1 MADRDPLDMSSGQ
14 GDDDRNP
21 LAEFMAQFGI
31 KPGPGGTFDLEQLM
45 GHLQDA
51 MAQFS
56 RQMSAMGGDDGSLN
70 WTFAKDIARKTAA
83 ARGPDPSPDSSDIA
97 AIADAVGLA
106 NLWLD
111 QQTVFERGG
120 ATPVAWSRA
129 EWIENTFPTW
139 QRLVSPVTASMSAAI
154 AGLIGRQ
161 AADLAGLQP
170 MLEPMMRA
178 ASQGMLSAQ
187 IGQAVGDLSTDVVGA
202 TDIAIPV
209 TSTNVEALLP
219 HNIARFAE
227 GLDHPLS
234 DIRLYLALREAA
246 RVRLFNRVGWLG
258 PQLHALI
265 EHYARGISID
275 ADAIEEALESQLQG
289 ELTPSALE
297 EIGNTVAGTLF
308 QPTQTDEQIEILGR
322 LETLVALVEGWVDD
336 VVGTTTADLMP
347 QANALLEMVRRR
359 RAAGG
364 PSENALKM
372 LLNLELR
379 PRRVRDAA
387 NLWAAVRTARGIQ
400 SRDEVWSHPDL
411 IPTGADLDD
420 PLGFAEHGR
429 RSEAPTTGDDMDAML
444 EELLRQERERP
455 EDDHS

>member
-1 MADRDPLDMSSGQ
+1 MADRDPFDMPPGS
-14 GDDDRNP
+14 GDDDNNP

-31 KPGPGGTFDLEQLM
+31 QPGPDGTFNLEQLI
-45 GHLQDA
+45 GRLQDA
-51 MAQFS
+51 MSQFS
-56 RQMSAMGGDDGSLN
+56 RQMASMGGDDGSLN
-70 WTFAKDIARKTAA
+70 WSFAKDIARKTSA
-83 ARGPDPSPDSSDIA
+83 ARGPDPVPDPSDVA
-97 AIADAVGLA
+97 AISDAVGLA

-111 QQTVFERGG
+111 QQTVFARSN
-120 ATPVAWSRA
+120 AVPAAWSRA
-129 EWIENTFPTW
+129 QWIENTFGTW
-139 QRLVSPVTASMSAAI
+139 QRLVSPVTASMASAI
-154 AGLIGRQ
+154 GGLIGRQ

-187 IGQAVGDLSTDVVGA
+187 IGQAIGELSTDVVSA

-209 TSTNVEALLP
+209 TTSPVEALLP
-219 HNIARFAE
+219 HNISRFAE
-227 GLDHPLS
+227 GLDHPLT
-234 DIRLYLALREAA
+234 DIRLYLALRETA
-246 RVRLFNRVGWLG
+246 RVRLFSRVVWLG

-265 EHYARGISID
+265 EHYARGITID
-275 ADAIEEALESQLQG
+275 ASAIEEALESQLQG
-289 ELTPSALE
+289 DLTPSALE

-308 QPTQTDEQIEILGR
+308 QPTRTDEQLEILGR

-336 VVGTTTADLMP
+336 VVTTTTSELMP
-347 QANALLEMVRRR
+347 HSNALLEVVRRR

-364 PSENALKM
+364 PAENALKM

-387 NLWAAVRTARGIQ
+387 NLWASVRTARGTEA
-400 SRDEVWSHPDL
+400 RDAVWAHPDL

-429 RSEAPTTGDDMDAML
+429 RPETPTDDDDMDAQL

-455 EDDHS
+455 ED